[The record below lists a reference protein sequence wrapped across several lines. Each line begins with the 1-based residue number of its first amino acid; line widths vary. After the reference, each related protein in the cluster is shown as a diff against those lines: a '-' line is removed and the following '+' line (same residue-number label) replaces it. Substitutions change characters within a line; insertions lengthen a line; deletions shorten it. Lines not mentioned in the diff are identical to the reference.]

1 MTYIYLFWF
10 KCLRW
15 VKLRIFSNILN
26 WWWASCPTGSDSEGS
41 TEDSDRV
48 DAEGSVSGAG
58 EDDISAFT
66 WSSTKIEVEDGVGL
80 CGSFDA
86 TAETW
91 GAVWKNTWAWTR
103 RW

>member
-1 MTYIYLFWF
+1 
-10 KCLRW
+10 
-15 VKLRIFSNILN
+15 
-26 WWWASCPTGSDSEGS
+26 
-41 TEDSDRV
+41 
-48 DAEGSVSGAG
+48 
-58 EDDISAFT
+58 
-66 WSSTKIEVEDGVGL
+66 VEDGVGL